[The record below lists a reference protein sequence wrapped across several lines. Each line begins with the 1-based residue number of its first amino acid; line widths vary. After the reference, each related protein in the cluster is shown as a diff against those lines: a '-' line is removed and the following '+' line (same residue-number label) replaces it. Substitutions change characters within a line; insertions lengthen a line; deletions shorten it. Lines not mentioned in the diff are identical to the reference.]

1 MNDILDVEIIL
12 KRKKYS
18 PIYNVG
24 IILIII
30 FLIIV
35 YILFT
40 YQYQTY
46 YISKGKVLDNKL
58 ELIVDINDIKY
69 VKNNSLIKLDDTYYH
84 YSIEKISEEL
94 IIDNLYN
101 NYQYVYLEVDGLK
114 EKDNY
119 VYQIKIPKEKQI
131 LAKYL
136 KKYY

>member
-24 IILIII
+24 IILVII

-46 YISKGKVLDNKL
+46 YISKGKVLNNKL
-58 ELIVDINDIKY
+58 ELIVDVNDIKY
-69 VKNNSLIKLDDTYYH
+69 IKNNSLIKLDDTYYN
-84 YSIEKISEEL
+84 YSIEKIGEEL
-94 IIDNLYN
+94 IVDNLYN

-136 KKYY
+136 KKYF

>member
-46 YISKGKVLDNKL
+46 YISKGKVLNNKL
-58 ELIVDINDIKY
+58 ELIVDVNDMKY
-69 VKNNSLIKLDDTYYH
+69 IKNNSLIKLDDIYYH

-94 IIDNLYN
+94 IVDNLYN

-136 KKYY
+136 KKYF

>member
-136 KKYY
+136 KKYF

>member
-94 IIDNLYN
+94 IVDNLYN

-136 KKYY
+136 KKYF

>member
-1 MNDILDVEIIL
+1 MHQLLSLHNLF
-12 KRKKYS
+12 
-18 PIYNVG
+18 
-24 IILIII
+24 LIVTTQ
-30 FLIIV
+30 FLLIIV

-58 ELIVDINDIKY
+58 ELIVDVNDIKY
-69 VKNNSLIKLDDTYYH
+69 IKNNSLIKLDDTYYH

-136 KKYY
+136 KKYF

>member
-1 MNDILDVEIIL
+1 MNDILDIEIIL

-24 IILIII
+24 IILVII

-46 YISKGKVLDNKL
+46 YISKGKVLNNKL
-58 ELIVDINDIKY
+58 ELIVDVNDIKY
-69 VKNNSLIKLDDTYYH
+69 IKNNSLIKLDDTYYN

-136 KKYY
+136 KQYF

>member
-1 MNDILDVEIIL
+1 MNDILDIEIIL

-18 PIYNVG
+18 SIYNVG

-58 ELIVDINDIKY
+58 ELIVDVNDIKY
-69 VKNNSLIKLDDTYYH
+69 IKNNSLIKLDDTYYN
-84 YSIEKISEEL
+84 YSIEKIGEEL

-136 KKYY
+136 KKYF

>member
-24 IILIII
+24 IILVII

-58 ELIVDINDIKY
+58 ELIVDVNDIKY
-69 VKNNSLIKLDDTYYH
+69 IKNNSLIKLDDTYYN
-84 YSIEKISEEL
+84 YSIEKIGEEL

-136 KKYY
+136 KKYF

>member
-24 IILIII
+24 IILVII

-46 YISKGKVLDNKL
+46 YISKGKVLNNKL

-136 KKYY
+136 KKYF

>member
-46 YISKGKVLDNKL
+46 YVSKGKVLNNKL

-136 KKYY
+136 KQYF

>member
-24 IILIII
+24 IILVII

-84 YSIEKISEEL
+84 YSIEKIGEEL
-94 IIDNLYN
+94 IVDNLYN
-101 NYQYVYLEVDGLK
+101 NYQYIYLNVDGLK

-136 KKYY
+136 KQYF

>member
-24 IILIII
+24 IILVII

-46 YISKGKVLDNKL
+46 YISKGKVLNNKL

-84 YSIEKISEEL
+84 YSIEKIGEEL
-94 IIDNLYN
+94 IVDNLYN
-101 NYQYVYLEVDGLK
+101 NYQYIYLNVDGLK

-136 KKYY
+136 KKYF

>member
-12 KRKKYS
+12 KREKYS

-24 IILIII
+24 IILVII

-84 YSIEKISEEL
+84 YSIEKIGEEL
-94 IIDNLYN
+94 IVDNLYN
-101 NYQYVYLEVDGLK
+101 NYQYVYLNVDGLK

-136 KKYY
+136 KKYF

>member
-1 MNDILDVEIIL
+1 MNDILDIEIIL

-18 PIYNVG
+18 SIYNVG

-58 ELIVDINDIKY
+58 ELIVDVNDIKY
-69 VKNNSLIKLDDTYYH
+69 IKNNSLIKLDDTYYN

-136 KKYY
+136 KQYF

>member
-24 IILIII
+24 IILVII

-84 YSIEKISEEL
+84 YSIEKIGEEL
-94 IIDNLYN
+94 IVDNLYN
-101 NYQYVYLEVDGLK
+101 NYQYVYLNVDGLK

-136 KKYY
+136 KKYF

>member
-24 IILIII
+24 IILVII

-46 YISKGKVLDNKL
+46 YISKGKVLNNKL
-58 ELIVDINDIKY
+58 ELIVDVNDIKY
-69 VKNNSLIKLDDTYYH
+69 IKNNSLIKLDDTYYN
-84 YSIEKISEEL
+84 YSIEKIGEEL
-94 IIDNLYN
+94 IVDSLYN
-101 NYQYVYLEVDGLK
+101 NYQYIYLNVDGLK

-119 VYQIKIPKEKQI
+119 VCQIKIPKEKQI

-136 KKYY
+136 KKYF

>member
-58 ELIVDINDIKY
+58 ELIVDVNDIKY
-69 VKNNSLIKLDDTYYH
+69 IKNNSLIKLDDTYYN

-136 KKYY
+136 KQYF

>member
-84 YSIEKISEEL
+84 YSIEKIGEEL
-94 IIDNLYN
+94 IVDNLYN
-101 NYQYVYLEVDGLK
+101 NYQYIYLNVDGLK

-136 KKYY
+136 KQYF

>member
-1 MNDILDVEIIL
+1 MNDILDIEIIL

-58 ELIVDINDIKY
+58 ELIVDVNDIKY
-69 VKNNSLIKLDDTYYH
+69 IKNNSLIKLDDIYYH

-94 IIDNLYN
+94 IVDNLYN

-136 KKYY
+136 KQYF

>member
-1 MNDILDVEIIL
+1 MNDILDIEIIL

-46 YISKGKVLDNKL
+46 YVSKGKVLDNKL
-58 ELIVDINDIKY
+58 ELIVDVNDMKY
-69 VKNNSLIKLDDTYYH
+69 IKNNSLIKLDDIYYH

-94 IIDNLYN
+94 IVDNLYN
-101 NYQYVYLEVDGLK
+101 NYQYVYLEVDELK

-136 KKYY
+136 KKYF

>member
-40 YQYQTY
+40 YQYQIY
-46 YISKGKVLDNKL
+46 YISKGKV
-58 ELIVDINDIKY
+58 
-69 VKNNSLIKLDDTYYH
+69 
-84 YSIEKISEEL
+84 
-94 IIDNLYN
+94 
-101 NYQYVYLEVDGLK
+101 
-114 EKDNY
+114 
-119 VYQIKIPKEKQI
+119 
-131 LAKYL
+131 
-136 KKYY
+136 

>member
-1 MNDILDVEIIL
+1 MNDILDIEIIL

-58 ELIVDINDIKY
+58 ELIVDVNDIKY
-69 VKNNSLIKLDDTYYH
+69 IKNNSLIKLDDTYYN

-136 KKYY
+136 KQYF

>member
-24 IILIII
+24 IILVII

-46 YISKGKVLDNKL
+46 YISKGKVLNNKL
-58 ELIVDINDIKY
+58 ELIVDVNDIKY
-69 VKNNSLIKLDDTYYH
+69 IKNNSLIKLDDTYYN
-84 YSIEKISEEL
+84 YSIEKIGEEL

-136 KKYY
+136 KKYF